1 MNKFIVVTINVYNK
15 NNFYLKLLEKNINI
29 KVISEDS
36 KTIKCLIKEKD
47 YQKIKYYYDIKI
59 NKKFD
64 ISTILK
70 YLTNNIIFYSAIIFG
85 IIVYIFFTNL
95 IINVKILCSNQELA
109 TKLSKSLDNYG
120 IKRLTFKK
128 NYQDIDDIKNKL
140 MEEYHDNIEW
150 LEISLDGMQYV
161 INLEERIMTK
171 EEEKK
176 DYCNI
181 YATTDAI
188 VTKVL
193 VDHGTSLINEFS
205 YVRKGDT
212 LISGDIKLN
221 EEIKSSVCAEGKVYG
236 EVWYELSIS
245 VPKTYEETTYTGKN
259 RYNLELEVGN
269 NDYLIFKS
277 RLENKVSE
285 KKLILSLLGRKL
297 YLVKEKE
304 VLVTTK
310 NYSEEDIN
318 KKIDEVIEQ
327 TIKLNEEEKEK
338 ILYKKVLKKYEFDSK
353 INIEVFVSAE
363 RIISST

>member
-59 NKKFD
+59 DKRFD
-64 ISTILK
+64 LKTIFK
-70 YLTNNIIFYSAIIFG
+70 YLKSNIIFYSAIVFG
-85 IIVYIFFTNL
+85 IIIYFLFTNL
-95 IINVKILCSNQELA
+95 VIDVKVMCSNEELL
-109 TKLSKSLDNYG
+109 TKLIKSLDTYG

-128 NYQDIDDIKNKL
+128 DYTTIEEIKNKL
-140 MEEYHDNIEW
+140 LEEYHDNIEW
-150 LEISLDGMQYV
+150 LEISLDGMQYIV
-161 INLEERIMTK
+161 NLEERIMTK

-193 VDHGTSLINEFS
+193 VNRGTSLINEFS

-221 EEIKSSVCAEGKVYG
+221 EEIKSSVCAEGTVYG

-245 VPKTYEETTYTGKN
+245 VPKTYEETIYTGKN
-259 RYNLELEVGN
+259 RYNLELEIGN

-285 KKLILSLLGRKL
+285 KKVILSLLGKKL
-297 YLVKEKE
+297 YLVKERE
-304 VLVTTK
+304 VVVTTK
-310 NYSEEDIN
+310 NYSEEDIT
-318 KKIDEVIEQ
+318 KRIDEAIEQ
-327 TIKLNEEEKEK
+327 AINLNEDEKER